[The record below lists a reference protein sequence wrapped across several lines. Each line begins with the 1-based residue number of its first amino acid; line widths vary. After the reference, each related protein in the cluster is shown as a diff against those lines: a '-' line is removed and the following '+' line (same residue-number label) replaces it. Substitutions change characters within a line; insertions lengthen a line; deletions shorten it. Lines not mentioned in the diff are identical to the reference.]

1 MKRPTIKEVTN
12 LLKELRALAP
22 NRALTYGESIQVAR
36 LQAARFRAWVAASDD
51 PAANLAGL
59 VNQRAVP
66 VHFVPSHVL
75 NEESGLTTDL
85 MDNKLQVFINESE
98 PQVRQRFSLLHEWK
112 HVLDFPD
119 AARLHHSLGVGN
131 GSLKGLRIELIAN
144 EFAAHV
150 LMPTSLVKCVWF
162 KTQDIGLA
170 ASLFNVSPEAMNT
183 RLTKLGLINRK
194 SQPDTRV
201 AFRTNGLVHLSHL
214 APCAA

>member
-12 LLKELRALAP
+12 LLKELRTLVP
-22 NRALTYGESIQVAR
+22 NRPLTYGESVQVAR
-36 LQAARFRAWVAASDD
+36 LQAARFRAWAATTDE
-51 PAANLAGL
+51 PAINLAGL
-59 VNQRAVP
+59 INQRAVP

-85 MDNKLQVFINESE
+85 MDDKLQVFINESE
-98 PQVRQRFSLLHEWK
+98 PQVRQRFSVLHEWK

-131 GSLKGLRIELIAN
+131 DNLKTLRIELIAN

-150 LMPTSLVKCVWF
+150 LMPTNLVKRVWF

-194 SQPDTRV
+194 THPTTRAV
-201 AFRTNGLVHLSHL
+201 FRTHGLVHLSHL
-214 APCAA
+214 APCAV

>member
-12 LLKELRALAP
+12 LLGELRKLAP
-22 NRALTYGESIQVAR
+22 NRPLTYGESIQVAR
-36 LQAARFRAWVAASDD
+36 LQAARFRAWIDASDE
-51 PAANLAGL
+51 PAVNLAGL
-59 VNQRAVP
+59 VNQRVIT

-85 MDNKLQVFINESE
+85 MDDKLQVFINEGE

-112 HVLDFPD
+112 HVLDFPN
-119 AARLHHSLGVGN
+119 ASNLHRNLGVGN
-131 GSLKGLRIELIAN
+131 DNLKSIRVELIAN

-150 LMPTSLVKCVWF
+150 LMPTHLVKRVWF
-162 KTQDIGLA
+162 KTQDTTLA

-194 SQPDTRV
+194 PQPTDRV
-201 AFRTNGLVHLSHL
+201 AFRTHGLMHLSDL

>member
-12 LLKELRALAP
+12 LLKQLRAIAP
-22 NRALTYGESIQVAR
+22 NRPLTYGESVQVAR
-36 LQAARFRAWVAASDD
+36 LQAARFRTWITTTDE
-51 PAANLAGL
+51 PAVNLAGL
-59 VNQRAVP
+59 INQRAVP

-85 MDNKLQVFINESE
+85 MDDKLQVFINESE
-98 PQVRQRFSLLHEWK
+98 PQVRQRFSALHEWK
-112 HVLDFPD
+112 HVIDFPD
-119 AARLHHSLGVGN
+119 ANRLHHSLGVGTDN
-131 GSLKGLRIELIAN
+131 LKSLRIELIAN

-150 LMPTSLVKCVWF
+150 LMPTNLVKRVWF

-194 SQPDTRV
+194 AQPDTRV
-201 AFRTNGLVHLSHL
+201 AFRTNGLVRLSHL